1 MKDLNKI
8 LLIVLLV
15 SLLLKH
21 IQFNAQAKR
30 WGQEFY
36 QHYLRPVHVFFLA
49 EAHRKF
55 LNPKCLLQ
63 TNV

>member
-36 QHYLRPVHVFFLA
+36 QHYLRPVA